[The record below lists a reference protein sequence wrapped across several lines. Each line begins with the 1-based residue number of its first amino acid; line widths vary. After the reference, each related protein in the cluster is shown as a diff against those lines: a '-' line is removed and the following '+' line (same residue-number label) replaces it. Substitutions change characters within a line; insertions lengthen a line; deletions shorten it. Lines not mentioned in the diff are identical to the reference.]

1 MVDTRHAWADRG
13 QVFAVSTAALVW
25 LKRMINEGRLNDLP
39 DEHLLDI
46 KNRRFL
52 PTVCEYPIT
61 PGADQAP
68 GQVAGRTAGG
78 VTDERRAGR

>member
-1 MVDTRHAWADRG
+1 MVDTRHARAGRG
-13 QVFAVSTAALVW
+13 QPAAVSTSALVG

-52 PTVCEYPIT
+52 PTVYEYPIT
-61 PGADQAP
+61 PAQTKPLVKLQEELLA
-68 GQVAGRTAGG
+68 A
-78 VTDERRAGR
+78 

>member
-1 MVDTRHAWADRG
+1 
-13 QVFAVSTAALVW
+13 VSTSALVG

-52 PTVCEYPIT
+52 PTVYEYPIT
-61 PGADQAP
+61 PAQTKP
-68 GQVAGRTAGG
+68 L
-78 VTDERRAGR
+78 VTLQEELLAA